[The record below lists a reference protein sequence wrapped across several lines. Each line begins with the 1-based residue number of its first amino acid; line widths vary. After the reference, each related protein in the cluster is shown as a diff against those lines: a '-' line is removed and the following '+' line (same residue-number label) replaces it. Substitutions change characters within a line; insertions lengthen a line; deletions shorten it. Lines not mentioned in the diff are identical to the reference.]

1 MKLFDTHAHI
11 MDKRFNQDRDAL
23 IESFA
28 EHDVMLVL
36 ECSAETSDWPKVKQI
51 TQYDC
56 LYGAYGLHPHAASEA
71 SDGYLDQIAA
81 YCQDE
86 KARAVGEIG
95 LDYHYDFSPRDQQ
108 KQVLREQIE
117 LAIALDKPVVLHE
130 REAHADMLEI
140 LTDYTGKLR
149 GVLHCYSGSVEM
161 MPRFLS
167 LGLHLGF
174 GGTSTFHN
182 AKKTRAVLE
191 EVPLDRMLI
200 ETDSPY
206 LTPVP
211 FRGQRND
218 PTYVRYVCENIAQL
232 RGESVEKIAEI
243 TWNNG
248 CALFQVEQ

>member
-1 MKLFDTHAHI
+1 MKLFDTHAHLT
-11 MDKRFNQDRDAL
+11 DKRFNKDRAAL
-23 IESFA
+23 IESFPA
-28 EHDVMLVL
+28 KDIGLVL
-36 ECSAETSDWPKVKQI
+36 ECAAETGDWIKVKEL
-51 TQYDC
+51 TQYNC
-56 LYGAYGLHPHAASEA
+56 IYGAYGLHPHAASEA
-71 SDGYLDQIAA
+71 AEGYLDQIAA

-108 KQVLREQIE
+108 KKVLREQIE
-117 LAIALDKPVVLHE
+117 LAIALNKPVVLHE
-130 REAHADMLEI
+130 REAHADMFEI
-140 LTDYTGKLR
+140 LSSYKGQLR

-161 MPRFLS
+161 MPQFLS
-167 LGLHLGF
+167 LGLYLGF

-182 AKKTRAVLE
+182 AKKTRAVVQ

-211 FRGQRND
+211 FRGERND

-243 TWNNG
+243 TWDNG
-248 CALFQVEQ
+248 CRLFQIQQ